1 MRYGNNDCADKNG
14 IRDSIKSENK
24 KITVV
29 GPYAEQIAREY
40 QKRHKVAKVAKVAKA
55 SGGIGAVGVALAS
68 IGAAPFSGGLSLAGL
83 AASAALTVGTVTISA
98 VELAIICGF
107 TLGMYGLSKGYD
119 VKYSP
124 DGTVE
129 IIKK

>member
-1 MRYGNNDCADKNG
+1 METTIVRTKTELETALKA
-14 IRDSIKSENK
+14 KTK

-29 GPYAEQIAREY
+29 GPYAEQIAKEY
-40 QKRHKVAKVAKVAKA
+40 QKRHKVAKA

>member
-1 MRYGNNDCADKNG
+1 MRTKTELETALKA
-14 IRDSIKSENK
+14 KTK

-40 QKRHKVAKVAKVAKA
+40 QKRHKVAKA

>member
-1 MRYGNNDCADKNG
+1 METTIVRTKTELETALKA
-14 IRDSIKSENK
+14 KTK

-40 QKRHKVAKVAKVAKA
+40 QKRHKVAKVAKA

>member
-1 MRYGNNDCADKNG
+1 METTIVRTKTELETALKA
-14 IRDSIKSENK
+14 KTK

-40 QKRHKVAKVAKVAKA
+40 QKWHKVAKA

>member
-1 MRYGNNDCADKNG
+1 METTIVRTKTELETALKA
-14 IRDSIKSENK
+14 KTK

-40 QKRHKVAKVAKVAKA
+40 QKRHKVAKA

>member
-40 QKRHKVAKVAKVAKA
+40 QKRHKVAKA

>member
-1 MRYGNNDCADKNG
+1 METTIVRTKTELETALKA
-14 IRDSIKSENK
+14 KTK

-40 QKRHKVAKVAKVAKA
+40 QKRHKVAKA

-119 VKYSP
+119 VKFSP

>member
-1 MRYGNNDCADKNG
+1 METTIMRTKTELETALKA
-14 IRDSIKSENK
+14 KTK

-40 QKRHKVAKVAKVAKA
+40 QKRHKVAKA